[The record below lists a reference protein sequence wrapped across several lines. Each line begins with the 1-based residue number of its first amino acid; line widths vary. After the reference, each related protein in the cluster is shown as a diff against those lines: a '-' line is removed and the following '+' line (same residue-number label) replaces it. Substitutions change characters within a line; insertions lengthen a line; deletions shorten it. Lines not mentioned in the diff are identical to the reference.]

1 MRKYFEYAA
10 RTRTLVLTFAGTLVF
25 LFLVFPNLPI
35 GGEMLDVKPG
45 YTHTEAMDAMDE
57 YGAEGRTIYAWAS
70 GVLDTLFFPL
80 IYVTLFAG
88 LIYRFRPTEGMWLLA
103 FVPVIAGIWDVGEN
117 VQIVV
122 MLIQY
127 PDIGETQV
135 AWASAFTSIKGN
147 LVLICLLL
155 GLGLPSLAM
164 SRRLLAKFRSTAG

>member
-1 MRKYFEYAA
+1 MRKYFEYASA
-10 RTRTLVLTFAGTLVF
+10 NRTLLLTLTVTLVF

-45 YTHTEAMDAMDE
+45 YTHTEAMAAMDD
-57 YGAEGRTIYAWAS
+57 YGAEGRTIYAWSSA
-70 GVLDTLFFPL
+70 VLDTLFFPL

-88 LIYRFRPTEGMWLLA
+88 LIYRFRPTEGIWLLA

-164 SRRLLAKFRSTAG
+164 SRRLLAKLKATIR